1 MKRLTDRKIAAELKA
16 NADGLRAA
24 GIEPTISD
32 QRYIKLAE
40 YEDAEELIKP
50 TTDAE
55 PVKHGRWDGY
65 LCSVCNEHAGY
76 FISGDFWIDE
86 KPNFCPNCG
95 AKMDGD

>member
-40 YEDAEELIKP
+40 YENRDEQRTSERI
-50 TTDAE
+50 
-55 PVKHGRWDGY
+55 
-65 LCSVCNEHAGY
+65 
-76 FISGDFWIDE
+76 ISYNPYME
-86 KPNFCPNCG
+86 RR
-95 AKMDGD
+95 